1 MIGGIWDCLP
11 CPLLHAEDRGWTDP
25 ACGARCA
32 CTCLDHSAG
41 EGAEMMAENKKKK
54 TTYSS
59 NCFFSLSSASRFS
72 SFFGFGFLAA
82 VGAGESACVD
92 TFRQSNHALDEISA
106 GSVPV

>member
-1 MIGGIWDCLP
+1 MQKIGAGQI
-11 CPLLHAEDRGWTDP
+11 LHAG
-25 ACGARCA
+25 
-32 CTCLDHSAG
+32 LDVLVHDSITVR
-41 EGAEMMAENKKKK
+41 GAEMMGENKKK